1 MYYLGNFVLDNEEN
15 NNLDSD
21 ASNDSIQ
28 TLSEGSSSSSYD
40 IDDIDNEDDE
50 ELFHSNNAHTSKFYI
65 KFNV

>member
-1 MYYLGNFVLDNEEN
+1 MYYLGNFILDNEEN

-28 TLSEGSSSSSYD
+28 TLSEDSSLSN
-40 IDDIDNEDDE
+40 DDTDSEDDE
-50 ELFHSNNAHTSKFYI
+50 ELSDSNNAHTSKFYI

>member
-1 MYYLGNFVLDNEEN
+1 MYYLGNFVLDHEEN

-28 TLSEGSSSSSYD
+28 TLSEDSSSSSHD
-40 IDDIDNEDDE
+40 IGDVESDEDE
-50 ELFHSNNAHTSKFYI
+50 EFFQSTNAHKSKFYI